1 MSDGYQLSGPD
12 SSANMLNFFAEDIP
26 FDLAKPLK
34 TKKWIKNTSISEGYE
49 ISELNFVF
57 CSDEYLLEINKQYL
71 DHDYFTDII
80 TFDNS
85 EEDNKLEGDI
95 YISVDRVREN
105 AETFQADF
113 DTEMRRV
120 LIHGLLHLMG
130 YQDATESLKK
140 EMRAKEDQY
149 LLQF

>member
-1 MSDGYQLSGPD
+1 
-12 SSANMLNFFAEDIP
+12 MLNFFSEDID
-26 FDLAKPLK
+26 FSLPLPQK
-34 TKKWIKNTSISEGYE
+34 TKKWIKITAQSEGFE
-49 ISELNFVF
+49 IEGINYIF

-85 EEDNKLEGDI
+85 EEDKKLEGDI

-105 AETFQADF
+105 AETLQVEFT
-113 DTEMRRV
+113 TELRRV
-120 LIHGLLHLMG
+120 LVHGLLHLMG
-130 YQDATESLKK
+130 HDDGDDALKK

-149 LLQF
+149 LLLF

>member
-1 MSDGYQLSGPD
+1 MVS
-12 SSANMLNFFAEDIP
+12 FFSEDID
-26 FDLAKPLK
+26 FKVVNPLK

-49 ISELNFVF
+49 LSQLNYVF

-85 EEDNKLEGDI
+85 EEDNQLEGDI

-105 AETFQADF
+105 AATFHTDF

-120 LIHGLLHLMG
+120 LIHGLLHLAG
-130 YQDATESLKK
+130 YEDSSEALKTA
-140 EMRAKEDQY
+140 MRAKEDEY
-149 LLQF
+149 LRLF

>member
-1 MSDGYQLSGPD
+1 
-12 SSANMLNFFAEDIP
+12 MLNFFTENVD
-26 FDLAKPLK
+26 FDLLRPLK

-49 ISELNFVF
+49 IADLNYIF
-57 CSDEYLLEINKQYL
+57 CDDDYLLQINKQYL

-85 EEDNKLEGDI
+85 EEDNVIEGDI

-105 AETFQADF
+105 AATFHADF
-113 DTEMRRV
+113 ETEMRRV

-130 YQDATESLKK
+130 YDDTDEKLKSA
-140 EMRAKEDQY
+140 MRAKEDQY
-149 LLQF
+149 LLLF